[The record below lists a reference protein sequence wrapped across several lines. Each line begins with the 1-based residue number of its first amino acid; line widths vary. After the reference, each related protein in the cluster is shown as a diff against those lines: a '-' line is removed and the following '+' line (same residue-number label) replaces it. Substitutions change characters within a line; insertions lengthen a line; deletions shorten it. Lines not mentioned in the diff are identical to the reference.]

1 MVAKKDKID
10 QKSQIS
16 EADERMWALLAHLSI
31 LLNLINGMLG
41 VIVVLV
47 IYLAY
52 KDRSEYIR
60 FQALQAVI
68 FQIVFWI
75 GGGLLAGIVWA
86 GTAVLS
92 IFIIGI
98 IFIPGAII
106 ITLMP
111 FASLIYGV
119 IGGVQ
124 CGDGRDFRYWMIGD
138 WVKGTED

>member
-1 MVAKKDKID
+1 MVAKKDSIK

-16 EADERMWALLAHLSI
+16 ESDERMWALLAHLSI
-31 LLNLINGMLG
+31 LLNLITGMLG
-41 VIVVLV
+41 VIAALV

-52 KDRSEYIR
+52 RDRSEYVK

-68 FQIVFWI
+68 FQIVFWV

-92 IFIIGI
+92 ILIIGI
-98 IFIPGAII
+98 IFIPGAIL
-106 ITLMP
+106 ITLLP

-124 CGDGRDFRYWMIGD
+124 CGNGSDFRYWMIGD
-138 WVKGTED
+138 WVEGTEA

>member
-1 MVAKKDKID
+1 MVAKKDKIEP
-10 QKSQIS
+10 KGQIS

-31 LLNLINGMLG
+31 LLNLITGMLG
-41 VIVVLV
+41 VIAALV
-47 IYLAY
+47 IYLVY
-52 KDRSEYIR
+52 KDRSEYIG

-68 FQIVFWI
+68 FQIVFWV
-75 GGGLLAGIVWA
+75 GGGLLAGIAWA

-98 IFIPGAII
+98 ILIPGAML
-106 ITLMP
+106 ITFLP

-124 CGDGRDFRYWMIGD
+124 CGNGTDFRYWMIGD
-138 WVKGTED
+138 WVEGIDA